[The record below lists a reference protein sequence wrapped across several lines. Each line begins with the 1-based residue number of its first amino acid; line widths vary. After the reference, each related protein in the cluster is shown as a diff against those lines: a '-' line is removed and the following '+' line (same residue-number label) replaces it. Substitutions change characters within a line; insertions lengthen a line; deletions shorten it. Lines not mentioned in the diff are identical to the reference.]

1 MTEPPNHYSERKK
14 PDQKRVHTTWFPY
27 FKILQN
33 ANYSMETEGKDVVC
47 GEGMVASEGIKGEWG
62 NFGRM
67 MDMFIILTV
76 VMILY
81 LYT

>member
-1 MTEPPNHYSERKK
+1 
-14 PDQKRVHTTWFPY
+14 
-27 FKILQN
+27 
-33 ANYSMETEGKDVVC
+33 METEGKDVVC

-76 VMILY
+76 VMISY